1 LDNRSNSK
9 MKIVLVAPPMRMEQ
23 VYGDFSEW
31 GSISPPTGLCYIAAL
46 LRENGVQ
53 VEILDAE
60 ALGLGLSETVRRIVA
75 AQPDMVGIT
84 CKTLWVDSAGRLAD
98 ALKRDMPDV
107 CIVAGGN
114 HPTAIPERTLNEFP
128 AFDIV
133 AIGEGEYT
141 FLELLR
147 TLEQGGNLQDVAG
160 LAFRRDQRIIRT
172 APRGRVLDLD
182 KLPLP
187 AFDLLP
193 ELTHYRPPL
202 NSVEKLP
209 AFSLVASRG
218 CPAQCTFCDRS
229 VFGNRVVTHS
239 PEYIVDMVE
248 TLRNEHGIRYLL
260 FDDDNLL
267 LNRRHLYR
275 LLDLLEERDLV
286 TPFTCQS
293 RVDTI
298 DEEKLKRL
306 KRADCRMILYGV
318 ESGSPQILEA
328 MKKGITTDQVK
339 RAICMTRDAGIK
351 PAGFFILGYPGETE
365 ETLQETVDLI
375 RGCDFFDVGVF
386 LFTPLPGSEAYQG
399 IEHFGQYTEDWERT
413 NALDQVVFVP
423 EGLTEEQLMHYSDLC
438 YKACYLRPKQIL
450 TAYQRC
456 STRAH
461 FRAVLQSLRKMIFGH
476 AA

>member
-1 LDNRSNSK
+1 
-9 MKIVLVAPPMRMEQ
+9 VLE
-23 VYGDFSEW
+23 
-31 GSISPPTGLCYIAAL
+31 
-46 LRENGVQ
+46 
-53 VEILDAE
+53 
-60 ALGLGLSETVRRIVA
+60 
-75 AQPDMVGIT
+75 
-84 CKTLWVDSAGRLAD
+84 
-98 ALKRDMPDV
+98 
-107 CIVAGGN
+107 
-114 HPTAIPERTLNEFP
+114 
-128 AFDIV
+128 
-133 AIGEGEYT
+133 
-141 FLELLR
+141 
-147 TLEQGGNLQDVAG
+147 
-160 LAFRRDQRIIRT
+160 
-172 APRGRVLDLD
+172 LD
-182 KLPLP
+182 KLPAP

-193 ELTHYRPPL
+193 ELTRYRPPL

-239 PEYIVDMVE
+239 PEYIADMVE

-318 ESGSPQILEA
+318 ESGSPKILEA
-328 MKKGITTDQVK
+328 MKKGITTEQVK
-339 RAICMTRDAGIK
+339 KAVSMTRAAGIK

-365 ETLQETVDLI
+365 QTLQETVELI
-375 RGCDFFDVGVF
+375 RGSDFFDVAVF
-386 LFTPLPGSEAYQG
+386 LFTPLPGSEAYQDVG
-399 IEHFGQYTEDWERT
+399 QFGEYTEDWERT
-413 NALDQVVFVP
+413 NALDEVVFVP

-461 FRAVLQSLRKMIFGH
+461 LRAVLRSLRKMVFGN